1 MGSAAT
7 MIPIRHRQMIHAV
20 ETTQPNQGRPQELTL
35 LELVA
40 AVGDVTDD
48 EHEIIATVKYMLSTG
63 RVRLTGNFHDEP
75 IELMTAG

>member
-1 MGSAAT
+1 MGTAAMT
-7 MIPIRHRQMIHAV
+7 IPIRHEQRVHPV
-20 ETTQPNQGRPQELTL
+20 ETTRPEQVRPQELTL

-48 EHEIIATVKYMLSTG
+48 EQEIIATVKYMLSTG